1 MKRGLILILSAATAL
16 AQIADA
22 KRGQQLIEQAVQALG
37 GENFLKMEDRVE
49 QGRAYSFY
57 RDQISGLSQA
67 KIYTR
72 YITVAP
78 GKSGEELGVREREA
92 FGKTED
98 VAVLF
103 TEAGGWE
110 ITWRGAKD
118 LEKDRLDRYRQ
129 TTLRDVL
136 YILRQRLKEQGLI
149 FEYEGSDV
157 FENQPVDMVD
167 ITDSK
172 NRVVRV
178 FLHQSTHLPVR
189 QEYAHVNPTDH
200 QQDKEVTLYSLYREV
215 GSGIQW
221 PMQIK
226 RERNGEKV
234 YQIFSES
241 VKVNQDLTDELFS
254 LPTGNESPTKVK
266 KKK

>member
-1 MKRGLILILSAATAL
+1 MKPGLAFILCASVALGQLADEKRGKELIN
-16 AQIADA
+16 
-22 KRGQQLIEQAVQALG
+22 QAVKALG
-37 GENFLKMEDRVE
+37 GEKFLTMEDRIE
-49 QGRAYSFY
+49 TGRAYSFY
-57 RDQISGLSQA
+57 RDQISGLSLA

-92 FGKTED
+92 FGKAED

-103 TEAGGWE
+103 TETGGWE

-118 LEKDRLDRYRQ
+118 LEKDRVERYRQ

-136 YILRQRLKEQGLI
+136 YILRQRLNEPGMI
-149 FEYEGSDV
+149 FEYTGSDV
-157 FENQPVDMVD
+157 FDNQPVDMVD

-172 NRVVRV
+172 NHAIKV
-178 FLHQSTHLPVR
+178 FLHQSSHLPVR
-189 QEYAHVNPTDH
+189 QEYSHVNPQDH
-200 QQDKEVTLYSLYREV
+200 QQDKEVTLYSLYRDV

-241 VKVNQDLTDELFS
+241 VTVNQDLTDDLFT
-254 LPTGNESPTKVK
+254 LPTGNENPAKPK